1 MHLAKARNAAVSG
14 DKSAMEKELRA
25 AAEIWPRNPALAEVG
40 TTISNQS
47 DIQQQAMN
55 DFDRLKSQKNYRQI
69 YNDKMR
75 FIAAAALY
83 PEKQKELA
91 DILQQMAAVEG
102 AIIKAKEIAQRGDS
116 AGAWE
121 SVEAA
126 QKEFPDDT
134 ELNQLRADLTT
145 QAAGFVQALNQASE
159 YEKKDQPG
167 SSLAWYLKARKKYP
181 ASQFAKEGIQRLGR
195 QILPD
200 SK

>member
-1 MHLAKARNAAVSG
+1 
-14 DKSAMEKELRA
+14 MERELRS

-40 TTISNQS
+40 NTISSQS
-47 DIQQQAMN
+47 DIQQTAMN

-91 DILQQMAAVEG
+91 DVLQHMGAVEG
-102 AIIKAKEIAQRGDS
+102 AMIKAREIAQRGDP

-126 QKEFPDDT
+126 QKEFPGDSD
-134 ELNQLRADLTT
+134 LNQLRADLTT
-145 QAAGFVQALNQASE
+145 QAADFVQSLNQATE

-167 SSLAWYLKARKKYP
+167 SALAWYLKARKKYP
-181 ASQFAKEGIQRLGR
+181 ASQFAKEGIQRLSG